1 MDVTNLKGGQ
11 SMLKSSRRF
20 RAAASIVVLAVLA
33 TGTAHAA
40 LLSPAE
46 IDASRLLPP
55 PPAPGSAA
63 ATVEVAELHAIAAR
77 STPEMLAA
85 AIRDDKDERPDLFN
99 SVLGF
104 DIMALPATAK
114 LLGELHDEE
123 EADSKA
129 AKAFFH
135 RDRPWIVDAT
145 IATCAKV
152 VPGPAATSYPSGH
165 TITGYSM
172 GLVLAA
178 LMPEKAQAIL
188 ARASEYAENRL
199 VCGMHFRSDI
209 VAGEAFGTVI
219 AVRLMQNADFKAEM
233 DAARAEL
240 RAAHRIN

>member
-1 MDVTNLKGGQ
+1 MGQ
-11 SMLKSSRRF
+11 TMLKTSRRCG
-20 RAAASIVVLAVLA
+20 AAASILLLAVLTNGA
-33 TGTAHAA
+33 AQAA

-63 ATVEVAELHAIAAR
+63 AMAEMAELHAIAAR

-85 AIRDDKDERPDLFN
+85 ATRDDKDERPDLFN
-99 SVLGF
+99 NVLGF
-104 DIMALPATAK
+104 DIMALPTTAK
-114 LLGELHDEE
+114 LLGELHEEE

-145 IATCAKV
+145 IVTCAKMA
-152 VPGPAATSYPSGH
+152 PGPAATSYPSGH
-165 TITGYSM
+165 SITGFSM

-188 ARASEYAENRL
+188 TRASDYAENRL

-209 VAGEAFGTVI
+209 VAGQEFGTVI
-219 AVRLMQNADFKAEM
+219 ALRLMQNPTFEAEM
-233 DAARAEL
+233 NAARAEL
-240 RAAHRIN
+240 RAAHHIN